1 MTHVVYVCVKQLYTN
16 TVHPVKHIPRV
27 PEEFVTFRVGRNQGT
42 LAHSMPRDR
51 FYSVEK
57 GSCGIAMEV
66 AKADSKTNWEEL
78 MAKIN
83 ESIR

>member
-1 MTHVVYVCVKQLYTN
+1 MY
-16 TVHPVKHIPRV
+16 HPVKHIPRV
-27 PEEFVTFRVGRNQGT
+27 PAEFVTFRVAGSGAAAARH
-42 LAHSMPRDR
+42 LYRPLPRDQ

-57 GSCGIAMEV
+57 GSCGVAMEV
-66 AKADSKTNWEEL
+66 AKANSKTNWEEL